1 MKTNIRPYVLAE
13 TNWKEVKDREY
24 SMAILPWGAT
34 EAHNYHLPYGTDNF
48 LAEGVAIEAARKAWE
63 NNALPLVLPAIPF
76 GVNTGQ
82 MEVKFC
88 MNLSPSTQLAILKD
102 TVQVLDHHN
111 IRKLLILNAHGGN
124 HFKQI
129 IRELSL
135 LYPNVFICAIDW
147 WRVTGAE
154 AFFETPGDHAGEL
167 ETAVMLH
174 LVPQLVLPLE
184 QAGDGKAANFRI
196 KGLREGWVTA
206 QREWTQV
213 TNDTGVGDPKAAT
226 AINGKNFFEKTT
238 DIIAE
243 FLTELHHADVDDL
256 YE

>member
-1 MKTNIRPYVLAE
+1 MKTQIRPYVLAE
-13 TNWKEVKDREY
+13 TNWKEIKDRTY
-24 SMAILPWGAT
+24 SLAMLPWGAT

-48 LAEGVAIEAARKAWE
+48 LAEAVVIEAAHKAWQK
-63 NNALPLVLPAIPF
+63 NASPLVLPTIPF

-88 MNLSPSTQLAILKD
+88 MNISPSTQLAILKD

-111 IRKLLILNAHGGN
+111 IRKLLILNAHGSN

-147 WRVTGAE
+147 WKVTKAE
-154 AFFETPGDHAGEL
+154 SFFDTPGDHAGEL

-174 LVPQLVLPLE
+174 LVPQLVLPLD

-196 KGLREGWVTA
+196 KALREGWVTA
-206 QREWTQV
+206 QREWTRV
-213 TNDTGVGDPKAAT
+213 TKDTGVGDPKAAT
-226 AINGKNFFEKTT
+226 AINGKNFFEKST
-238 DIIAE
+238 DIISD
-243 FLTELHHADVDDL
+243 FLIDLHHADVDDL